1 VRFPLGL
8 SPEKQE
14 ISSYIIQ
21 SQEEEIKRI
30 ALELHEGVG
39 QSLYS
44 MFTGL
49 QFIEAGVEQ
58 PHLKSYIKEMS
69 QIMEKTIREIRLL
82 SVELHPPTLTTL
94 GLLPAMKSYV
104 KLYTSTFGVEV
115 DIESDGEIQTISESS
130 SIAIFRVCQEALS
143 NIAQYADTS
152 NVKMTFSWL
161 GNLLQITI
169 KDYGRGFELNEN
181 ESFGI
186 AAMKERM
193 FLTGGDCVVSS
204 KIGEGTS
211 IEISLPLNV
220 EEEQRGVYVDQNSTS
235 G

>member
-1 VRFPLGL
+1 MGIL
-8 SPEKQE
+8 PERQK

-69 QIMEKTIREIRLL
+69 QIMEKTIKEIRIL

-94 GLLPAMKSYV
+94 GLLPAIKSYV
-104 KLYTSTFGVEV
+104 KLYTSTFGIEV
-115 DIESDGEIQTISESS
+115 GMESVGDEQFISESS
-130 SIAIFRVCQEALS
+130 RVAIFRVCQEALS
-143 NIAQYADTS
+143 NIAKYADTS
-152 NVKMTFSWL
+152 DVKISFLWSNESL
-161 GNLLQITI
+161 KITI
-169 KDYGRGFELNEN
+169 QDFGKGFEMEN
-181 ESFGI
+181 KKSFGLE
-186 AAMKERM
+186 AMKERM
-193 FLTGGDCVVSS
+193 LLTGGECVISS

-211 IEISLPLNV
+211 IEISLPLKN
-220 EEEQRGVYVDQNSTS
+220 EEEQRGVYIDQDTAS
-235 G
+235 

>member
-152 NVKMTFSWL
+152 NVKMTFVWL
-161 GNLLQITI
+161 ENLLQITI